1 MALMVGA
8 PRRRYS
14 RVTVR
19 RASTSLAA
27 SAAIAAAALLAAGNR
42 WPAAHAAGGV
52 AFREIDHG
60 TRPGSGERESLRGR
74 VLRTEAGAAR
84 VLRGW
89 GLERAIAAAGS
100 VDFAERS
107 VVVALDASR
116 PSTGYRLRV
125 VRIDVRNRRA
135 LVTVT
140 VRRPDGIDGQVI
152 SRPYAVVSVPRRS
165 LAGATRGVAVRLR
178 S

>member
-1 MALMVGA
+1 MAPMVGA

-14 RVTVR
+14 RLTVR

-27 SAAIAAAALLAAGNR
+27 LAAVAAVALLLAGAP
-42 WPAAHAAGGV
+42 WPAARAAGAV

-60 TRPGSGERESLRGR
+60 TRPGSGGYEPPRGR
-74 VLRTEAGAAR
+74 VLRTQAGAAR

-89 GLERAIAAAGS
+89 GLDRAVAAARS
-100 VDFAERS
+100 VDFGARS
-107 VVVALDASR
+107 VLVALDGSR

-125 VRIDVRNRRA
+125 VRVDVRNRRA

-140 VRRPDGIDGQVI
+140 VRRPDGIDGQAI
-152 SRPYAVVSVPRRS
+152 SRPYAVVSVPRRA
-165 LAGATRGVAVRLR
+165 LAGATRGVVVRLR